1 MAVTHVKSMY
11 LPRLC
16 WRHGSSGFL
25 VLTYLGVHIR
35 KGFGATCLS
44 LSPTTM
50 NLLSLPLD
58 VLLAILRSLNIVDII
73 HTGMVSPLTVAA
85 PR

>member
-1 MAVTHVKSMY
+1 
-11 LPRLC
+11 
-16 WRHGSSGFL
+16 
-25 VLTYLGVHIR
+25 
-35 KGFGATCLS
+35 
-44 LSPTTM
+44 M

-73 HTGMVSPLTVAA
+73 HTGMVSPLTVVA